1 MGQLVN
7 NRVLKL
13 PIYRWRCTTIPAPWG
28 LLTIGALIL
37 VLGDALYRVLFV
49 PTVSHTI
56 LLTPGECLVLRLFG
70 GLLVTGW
77 WALLLAELGKFFSW
91 LVILGPLGLSMTL
104 YVIAWHLG
112 RLREVRTASPWQYTP
127 AGLTLVGIVTLA
139 TYLFFARPFETIVG
153 AEDAGVYFSSGG
165 AIAREHGILLT
176 DPGLATF
183 GDAAADAQAKGAAR
197 HLLLPL
203 DPTRYRFATWLR
215 LSGFFLDQ
223 QQSDV
228 VTPQF
233 FHLFPTWLA
242 VWALL
247 GGGIGAMVYGA
258 PAFGLL
264 GVVLIFFL
272 GRRLFG
278 SAVGALSS
286 LFLSLNGLQLWF
298 ARQSLSE
305 VLLQVLLLGAAY
317 TWVLFVEAH
326 RAQDTRRAR
335 GALVLAG
342 MALGSVALTHAQ
354 FVFLALPLAILI
366 ARLWLGRQWSRVYLW
381 FAVPLFLLLVQ
392 AAVHIQRYSLGYFEG
407 VYHHVWLN
415 AWRDWQQT
423 IVLVLSPI
431 ALLGILDRTRH
442 HWLPRLH
449 AHRTRLLVRRLAVLF
464 ISVGAAYLYLVW
476 PGIFGSSTVEG
487 YIGAPI
493 PQGAA
498 AGIVSLGWYFS
509 PLGVAL
515 AVLGLALVVLDDPDE
530 RIWAVLCL
538 ALPFAVLYLLTGTYT
553 AGGYIYR
560 LRRFVPL
567 IVPLTTLL
575 IAFAIVRGGPLVAN
589 LLQRPRLTSPLR
601 VLGIVISGILVIFFL
616 FTNAPIAVHRE
627 YAGVLA
633 QVASI
638 DASFGPD
645 DLLLFSSGERD
656 LAMKLST
663 PLQYLFG
670 RESWAVTTNIPDGPI
685 LDAWIAAR
693 EHDGKHVYVFMTAN
707 GGKLFLPRHR
717 FVPTGAVDL
726 TLAQFEMLQDQ
737 KPHNR
742 QVNTLRYTIYR
753 LDPVAPGS
761 ALGSLPYR
769 VVAGQADE
777 VAEVA
782 GFYDWEL
789 APTPQG
795 SLPARWTNGEALLRI
810 PWPDPGLPMT
820 LRLTVSGGK
829 RPAAMGSAQ
838 VSVGLRSSA
847 GATDM
852 EQPLTTLTLTENFA
866 EYTIPI
872 PPGSLAP
879 TADGTAVIHLAMLT
893 QSPMQERQSG
903 GAWVPANY
911 PSEFGTTGD
920 QRVLH
925 IRFYSAELVATQDA
939 RR

>member
-56 LLTPGECLVLRLFG
+56 LLTPGERLVLRLFG

-272 GRRLFG
+272 GQRLFG

-381 FAVPLFLLLVQ
+381 FAVPLFLLRSTYN
-392 AAVHIQRYSLGYFEG
+392 ATPSATSRGYITMSGLTRG
-407 VYHHVWLN
+407 V
-415 AWRDWQQT
+415 
-423 IVLVLSPI
+423 IGS
-431 ALLGILDRTRH
+431 
-442 HWLPRLH
+442 
-449 AHRTRLLVRRLAVLF
+449 RRL
-464 ISVGAAYLYLVW
+464 
-476 PGIFGSSTVEG
+476 
-487 YIGAPI
+487 
-493 PQGAA
+493 
-498 AGIVSLGWYFS
+498 SLS
-509 PLGVAL
+509 
-515 AVLGLALVVLDDPDE
+515 LALS
-530 RIWAVLCL
+530 LCL
-538 ALPFAVLYLLTGTYT
+538 EYLTAHGTIGYPDCTLTEPVCWC
-553 AGGYIYR
+553 ADW
-560 LRRFVPL
+560 P
-567 IVPLTTLL
+567 
-575 IAFAIVRGGPLVAN
+575 
-589 LLQRPRLTSPLR
+589 
-601 VLGIVISGILVIFFL
+601 
-616 FTNAPIAVHRE
+616 
-627 YAGVLA
+627 
-633 QVASI
+633 
-638 DASFGPD
+638 
-645 DLLLFSSGERD
+645 SS
-656 LAMKLST
+656 S
-663 PLQYLFG
+663 
-670 RESWAVTTNIPDGPI
+670 
-685 LDAWIAAR
+685 
-693 EHDGKHVYVFMTAN
+693 
-707 GGKLFLPRHR
+707 
-717 FVPTGAVDL
+717 
-726 TLAQFEMLQDQ
+726 
-737 KPHNR
+737 
-742 QVNTLRYTIYR
+742 
-753 LDPVAPGS
+753 S
-761 ALGSLPYR
+761 ALGQPISILFGPAYLAHR
-769 VVAGQADE
+769 LWKAISVRRFRKAPQLALSRWAGI
-777 VAEVA
+777 
-782 GFYDWEL
+782 FRHL
-789 APTPQG
+789 A
-795 SLPARWTNGEALLRI
+795 
-810 PWPDPGLPMT
+810 
-820 LRLTVSGGK
+820 LRL
-829 RPAAMGSAQ
+829 
-838 VSVGLRSSA
+838 
-847 GATDM
+847 
-852 EQPLTTLTLTENFA
+852 
-866 EYTIPI
+866 
-872 PPGSLAP
+872 
-879 TADGTAVIHLAMLT
+879 
-893 QSPMQERQSG
+893 QSW
-903 GAWVPANY
+903 A
-911 PSEFGTTGD
+911 
-920 QRVLH
+920 
-925 IRFYSAELVATQDA
+925 
-939 RR
+939 